1 MRKALLS
8 SSEVSALVSIIVV
21 ILFTLALFLSGY
33 ALQQRTLQDL
43 RVAIRPGHTKP
54 SPKAHLP
61 DYFTRETVR
70 LQDGTVVVRESL
82 ADKDEKARIAKKYEL
97 REDEAKAKTKTKQ
110 KKKQGDDVRLAPE
123 QREHHG
129 EAQGVG
135 GTKRQATEEQLAML
149 ETIKERA
156 AGQAWGVDHPD
167 PLAKNPLPVTRAER
181 RKLIKDEIQRL
192 AQAER
197 PVYYQRRLW

>member
-61 DYFTRETVR
+61 DYFKRETVR

-97 REDEAKAKTKTKQ
+97 HGDEDRAKTEQ
-110 KKKQGDDVRLAPE
+110 KQGDDARLAPE
-123 QREHHG
+123 QRAHD
-129 EAQGVG
+129 EAQADG
-135 GTKRQATEEQLAML
+135 GTRRRATEEQLAML

-192 AQAER
+192 AQAEK